1 MIHGLK
7 TKLGFNLVFF
17 LLLAILL
24 TDFVVIRIIEKGLIH
39 QRVAY
44 GRQLIKQI
52 GDDFFD
58 SPSLHESKS
67 VSNPH
72 GPSATGHPFLIH
84 GLFTTES
91 GEVFKLGEL
100 PVDTSFDIARV
111 NERTRS
117 SGNVREFFS
126 GQTWGVFWK
135 QSKYFVISAPVLNA
149 PRQGEATLLI
159 QLEDI
164 HQTLRHSQ
172 KLFLFYGLANL
183 FLLSALALFRFS
195 RIVVR
200 PIHRFIRLTEQV
212 RSTEQFPAYP
222 EKRNH
227 EFNQLSNAIHQMARR
242 IEADKE
248 QLQSSLHSLEAAHS
262 ELKNTQKEMIR
273 AEKLASVGRLSAGVA
288 HEIGNPIGI
297 VLGYLGLLKRLPV
310 FQTENKGQDY
320 IGRAEYEISRINHI
334 IRQLLDFS
342 RTSPGEKSILSIHSL
357 IQDVGGMIADQPLM
371 RNIELSYHLSA
382 VHDKVFADYQQL
394 RQVLVNLLI
403 NAADSIELSGKP
415 ETGRIR
421 LQTRQIGADDPAA
434 LCGSASI
441 EVAVTDNGTGI
452 AREDIENIFDPF
464 YTTKEPGK
472 GTGLGLSVS
481 YMIMEQQNGTIE
493 ARSEL
498 NKGTTM
504 SLFLPLA
511 AAPGISNGENKEF
524 TDESDPSQHS
534 HS

>member
-7 TKLGFNLVFF
+7 TQLGFNLVLF

-39 QRVAY
+39 HRVAY
-44 GRQLIKQI
+44 GRQLIRQI

-58 SPSLHESKS
+58 SRPLHGPKN
-67 VSNPH
+67 VSNAH
-72 GPSATGHPFLIH
+72 APSATGHPFLIH
-84 GLFTTES
+84 GLFTTKA
-91 GEVFKLGEL
+91 GDVVQLGAL
-100 PVDTSFDIARV
+100 PPDASLDFARV
-111 NERTRS
+111 NERTRN
-117 SGNVREFFS
+117 SGNYREFFS

-135 QSKYFVISAPVLNA
+135 QSKYVVISGPVSGDSREGA
-149 PRQGEATLLI
+149 ATLLI

-164 HQTLRHSQ
+164 YRALRDSQ
-172 KLFLFYGLANL
+172 KLFFIYALANL

-212 RSTEQFPAYP
+212 RSTEHFPAYP
-222 EKRNH
+222 GRRNH
-227 EFNQLSNAIHQMARR
+227 EFNRLSNAIHQMASR

-248 QLQSSLHSLEAAHS
+248 QLQGSLHSLKIAHS
-262 ELKNTQKEMIR
+262 ELKRTQKEMIR

-310 FQTENKGQDY
+310 FQTENEGLDY
-320 IGRAEYEISRINHI
+320 IVRAEYEISRINHI

-342 RTSPGEKSILSIHSL
+342 RTSPGEKSILSVHSL
-357 IQDVGGMIADQPLM
+357 IQDVGRMISDQPLM
-371 RNIELSYHLSA
+371 RNIELSYDLSA
-382 VHDKVFADYQQL
+382 VHDTVFADYQQL

-403 NAADSIELSGKP
+403 NAADSIELAENS
-415 ETGRIR
+415 ETGCIR
-421 LQTRQIGADDPAA
+421 LQTRQMAADDPAA
-434 LCGSASI
+434 PCDSASI
-441 EVAVTDNGTGI
+441 ELIVADNGTGI
-452 AREDIENIFDPF
+452 ARKDIENIFDPF

-481 YMIMEQQNGTIE
+481 YMIMEQLNGTIE

-504 SLFLPLA
+504 CLFLPLA
-511 AAPGISNGENKEF
+511 GEPGTANGKNKEL
-524 TDESDPSQHS
+524 TDESDPF
-534 HS
+534 